1 MKKLLR
7 VLVIAALLVALAIP
21 CLAGHETTQPVTCDH
36 AGTEYTES
44 QKPTCETKGLMSGVC
59 PKCGDTVTKTT
70 AALGHAW
77 DEGKVTTEA
86 NCGNDGVKTYT
97 CTREGCGKTKTEV
110 IAASGEHTWDE
121 GKETTPAT
129 CGEAGEK
136 QYSCTVCG
144 ETKTEEIPATGEHKW
159 NDGEVTTEATC
170 GKAGVKT
177 FTCTVCNETKAE
189 EIPATGKHKM
199 VKVDVNDKPCKEN
212 YSVFKCSVCGYVDE
226 TTKTNYALADHQ
238 AGDPKVVS
246 EATCTEPE
254 MSEVKCTVCGDV
266 IETKETQE
274 ALGHEWGTEK
284 FDEVEPTCT
293 EKGSYTVKCTRCDA
307 TKVEEVPAKGHVWDE
322 DKNHYTNV
330 VEPTCTEKGSYTVT
344 CTVYGCGATE
354 TREIPAKGHSYAWI
368 VTKEADG
375 CLNGEMSQVC
385 SVCGDVGETQVIEG
399 TGEHTWVSGVEVKPA
414 TCTEDGLKGTW
425 CEKCHLVDEEAE
437 SEVIPALGHEAGEW
451 ITVRQPSATQT
462 GKMIQKCTRC
472 GVQLGKKYIRANGT
486 VDTTAKTVA
495 YVAGEEVA
503 NYAKIDLT
511 VDATTELD
519 LVSANGTKVGKLV
532 VEVKEGKVTV
542 KYELSA
548 VPADA
553 FLTFVTEAPAKDIH
567 AQKEFEFEKAISVAD
582 ELAGAAA
589 AYIYVEIEY

>member
-1 MKKLLR
+1 MKKKLTGCL
-7 VLVIAALLVALAIP
+7 IGCLLVL
-21 CLAGHETTQPVTCDH
+21 LF
-36 AGTEYTES
+36 
-44 QKPTCETKGLMSGVC
+44 M
-59 PKCGDTVTKTT
+59 
-70 AALGHAW
+70 
-77 DEGKVTTEA
+77 
-86 NCGNDGVKTYT
+86 
-97 CTREGCGKTKTEV
+97 
-110 IAASGEHTWDE
+110 
-121 GKETTPAT
+121 TTPAFAHIKADGTKCQSEGYNSLLGSENQTETQHRMQCIT
-129 CGEAGEK
+129 CYEIMWENHWRDPKDEPTCKK
-136 QYSCTVCG
+136 QVRCG
-144 ETKTEEIPATGEHKW
+144 LCGVKFGPFGEHKFS
-159 NDGEVTTEATC
+159 TATC
-170 GKAGVKT
+170 VAKA
-177 FTCTVCNETKAE
+177 TCTVCKLQTGEIDPNNHDLKPSAAKA
-189 EIPATGKHKM
+189 
-199 VKVDVNDKPCKEN
+199 
-212 YSVFKCSVCGYVDE
+212 
-226 TTKTNYALADHQ
+226 
-238 AGDPKVVS
+238 
-246 EATCTEPE
+246 
-254 MSEVKCTVCGDV
+254 
-266 IETKETQE
+266 
-274 ALGHEWGTEK
+274 
-284 FDEVEPTCT
+284 PTCT
-293 EKGSYTVKCTRCDA
+293 EKGSFTVKCTRCDA

-322 DKNHYTNV
+322 DENHHTNV

-354 TREIPAKGHSYAWI
+354 TREIPAKGHSYVWI

-399 TGEHTWVSGVEVKPA
+399 TGEHTWSDDAIVVKEP
-414 TCTEDGLKGTW
+414 TCTEAGQKAVACTKCGTVK
-425 CEKCHLVDEEAE
+425 EGAEVEEIE
-437 SEVIPALGHEAGEW
+437 ALGHEAGEW

-553 FLTFVTEAPAKDIH
+553 FLTFVAEAPAKDIH